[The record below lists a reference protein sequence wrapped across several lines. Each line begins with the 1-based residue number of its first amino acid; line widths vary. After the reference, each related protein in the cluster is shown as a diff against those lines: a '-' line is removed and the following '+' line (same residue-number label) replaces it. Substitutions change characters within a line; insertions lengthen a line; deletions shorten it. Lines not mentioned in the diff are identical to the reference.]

1 MRNHDLVSDG
11 FLTLIGGKP
20 RAAGFELAGFIDS
33 VRRLPARRRTSALLP
48 KGVDAREP
56 DKVEDG
62 NVREPAA
69 LIWLTCCAA

>member
-11 FLTLIGGKP
+11 FLTL
-20 RAAGFELAGFIDS
+20 FELAGF
-33 VRRLPARRRTSALLP
+33 RRAFAL
-48 KGVDAREP
+48 GVTAREP

-69 LIWLTCCAA
+69 LIWLTGPTA